1 MLYFTS
7 HNPHKIEEIRAITG
21 PDLVIKGLDDLG
33 CDDDIPEP
41 YETLE
46 ENAMAKA
53 TFVADKYQVDCFAD
67 DTGLEVDALGGLP
80 GVHSARYAGPEKDSS
95 KNMQKLLDELGD
107 AKDRKARFRTV
118 IALVMKG
125 SHYYFE
131 GVAEGSIALQPSG
144 KHGFGYDP
152 IFIPAGYTQT
162 FADLPAHEKNRIS
175 HRKRAIAKLAV
186 FFKRNHV
193 AFPRG

>member
-1 MLYFTS
+1 MLYFAS

-21 PDLVIKGLDDLG
+21 PDLIIKGLTELG
-33 CDDDIPEP
+33 CADEIPEP

-53 TFVADKYQVDCFAD
+53 TFVAEKYQVDCFAD

-80 GVHSARYAGPEKDSS
+80 GVHSARYAGPEKDSR

-107 AKDRKARFRTV
+107 TNHRKARFRTV
-118 IALVMKG
+118 IALVIKG

-131 GVAEGSIALQPSG
+131 GLAEGNIALQPSG
-144 KHGFGYDP
+144 SEGFGYDP
-152 IFIPAGYTQT
+152 IFIPEGYTQT

-175 HRKRAIAKLAV
+175 HRKRAIAKLAI
-186 FFKRNHV
+186 FLQQE
-193 AFPRG
+193 